1 MKNKAKKLHLRF
13 LNLNTIEQQLMN
25 KHFINM
31 TLYDSKVSVNK
42 TILCSVLFCS
52 VRSNSMATSYWI
64 TILIINS
71 NLNVYMILYNFSN
84 YKTFEDTKLFKIQNL
99 CKCFS
104 YLQELLTLTTCSY
117 LCICLMHLHLF
128 LTFKFFKLLPL
139 QMLIAS
145 FETA

>member
-1 MKNKAKKLHLRF
+1 MYLKF

-31 TLYDSKVSVNK
+31 TLYDSKVCVNK
-42 TILCSVLFCS
+42 TILYSVHK
-52 VRSNSMATSYWI
+52 RSNSMATWYWI

-71 NLNVYMILYNFSN
+71 NLNVYMIHYNFWN

-104 YLQELLTLTTCSY
+104 YLQELLTLTCSY
-117 LCICLMHLHLF
+117 LYICLLHLHLL
-128 LTFKFFKLLPL
+128 LTFKFCKLLPL